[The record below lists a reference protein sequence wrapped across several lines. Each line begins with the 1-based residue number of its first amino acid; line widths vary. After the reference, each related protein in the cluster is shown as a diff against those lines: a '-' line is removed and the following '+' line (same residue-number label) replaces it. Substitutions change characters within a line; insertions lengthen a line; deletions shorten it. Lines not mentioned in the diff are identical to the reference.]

1 MEEGGAMNGAIAY
14 EGTSG
19 PYGTSSGLVMI
30 DKILS
35 IAQSK
40 HYDHRVIRLSDGS
53 SIATST
59 TMLELDQR
67 INGVLQSMSGE
78 QQNTCNVVALPE
90 PMLGQAIRSG
100 TKPRPLEG

>member
-1 MEEGGAMNGAIAY
+1 MNGAIAY

-35 IAQSK
+35 IAES
-40 HYDHRVIRLSDGS
+40 HHHEHRLIRLSDGS

-59 TMLELDQR
+59 TMLELGQR
-67 INGVLQSMSGE
+67 INRVLQSMSGE
-78 QQNTCNVVALPE
+78 QQNICNVASLPE

-100 TKPRPLEG
+100 DKPRPLKT